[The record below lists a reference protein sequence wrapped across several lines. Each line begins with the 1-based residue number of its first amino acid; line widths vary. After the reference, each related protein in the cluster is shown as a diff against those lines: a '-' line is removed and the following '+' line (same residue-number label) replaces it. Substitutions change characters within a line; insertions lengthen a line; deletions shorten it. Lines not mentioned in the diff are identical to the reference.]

1 MARKVMQRIYDSEG
15 KLVSKECSKCH
26 KIKSVSE
33 FHKCERNADG
43 LQTKCKECRN
53 ENDKKYRQENKD
65 KIKEKNRKF
74 YQENKDEIGKRQRKY
89 RQENPGYLKEYGKK
103 YRQENPDYFKKYRK
117 EYYQKNS
124 AYIKECSKK
133 RRQENPDY
141 FKEYRQENPDKIKEW
156 NEKYRNKQIQEAL
169 QQIKIELESNPG
181 KYNYIEGKEPYGI
194 IYLVHN
200 VKSNKYYVGQTTIG
214 FDNRYPSGWLY
225 EHGRKN
231 SVKHDLQLYGKES
244 FKFTKLFKVAHSQY
258 ELDKLEAYYID
269 YYDSYENGYNENRG
283 YIFTDR
289 GKEK

>member
-65 KIKEKNRKF
+65 KIKEKNKKF

-103 YRQENPDYFKKYRK
+103 YRQENPDYFK
-117 EYYQKNS
+117 
-124 AYIKECSKK
+124 
-133 RRQENPDY
+133 
-141 FKEYRQENPDKIKEW
+141 EYRQENPDKIKEW
-156 NEKYRNKQIQEAL
+156 NEKYRNKQIQKAL
-169 QQIKIELESNPG
+169 QQIKTELETNPE
-181 KYNYIEGKEPYGI
+181 KYNHNPDKEIYGI
-194 IYLVHN
+194 VYLVHN
-200 VKSNKYYVGQTTIG
+200 IKSDKYYVGQSINS
-214 FDNRYPSGWLY
+214 FDIRYPSGWLY
-225 EHGRKN
+225 EHGYKN
-231 SVKHDLQLYGKES
+231 SVKHDLELYGENS
-244 FKFTKLFKVAHSQY
+244 FEYNKLFKVAYSQY
-258 ELDKLEAYYID
+258 ELDKLEAYYIN

-283 YIFTDR
+283 YIFTNR
-289 GKEK
+289 GKGI